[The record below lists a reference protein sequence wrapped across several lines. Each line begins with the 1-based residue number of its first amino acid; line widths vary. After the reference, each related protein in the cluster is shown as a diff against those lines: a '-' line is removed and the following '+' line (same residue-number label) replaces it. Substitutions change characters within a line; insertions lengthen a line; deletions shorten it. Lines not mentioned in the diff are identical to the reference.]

1 MGTALPRL
9 APACGGWA
17 WRGKWGPS
25 VAPAISQ
32 IQAPSRVSREV
43 KNGAGADT
51 RLEKRLKNRSR
62 SIQLVGWWQLRPLTA
77 LWVLTLTLKV
87 VAVILD
93 KRNSVSF
100 QLYSCFLL
108 FFFPQKIMLTFSRN
122 ITFFFVSSDC
132 NNTSFTFSCNLVI
145 PSILLHKY
153 TNAHSICRLFREL
166 PEEKISYGKA
176 FSWEAS
182 PSKWQT
188 CSVIFIFL

>member
-1 MGTALPRL
+1 MTYRQGAATARWKGSWAGPSMGTALPRL

-108 FFFPQKIMLTFSRN
+108 GFFPQKIMLTFSRN
-122 ITFFFVSSDC
+122 ITFFLYHQTVTTLLSR
-132 NNTSFTFSCNLVI
+132 LAVI
-145 PSILLHKY
+145 
-153 TNAHSICRLFREL
+153 
-166 PEEKISYGKA
+166 
-176 FSWEAS
+176 
-182 PSKWQT
+182 
-188 CSVIFIFL
+188 